1 MKNQENTGKQY
12 IDVKGFRDRF
22 GLKQSELAD
31 FLGITRGFISLIEK
45 GTAKLPA
52 KHIDKI
58 LDRFGICGL
67 IPAYDRITILR
78 SLKNDDFPSG
88 MDIQPYIADNTLI
101 NIRHGIIPI
110 TEEIADK
117 LVTAYPQ
124 LNRKWLMTGKEE
136 MFCDSNELAHRKLE
150 TKLNEVLARC
160 DALQSILERLLNEKT
175 EKR

>member
-45 GTAKLPA
+45 GTAKLSA

-58 LDRFGICGL
+58 LDSFGICGL
-67 IPAYDRITILR
+67 IPAYDRIEILKAI
-78 SLKNDDFPSG
+78 KNDDFPSG
-88 MDIQPYIADNTLI
+88 VEVSQYITENTLE
-101 NIRHGIIPI
+101 NIRHGVIPI
-110 TEEIADK
+110 TNEIADK
-117 LVTAYPQ
+117 LTTTYPQ
-124 LNRKWLMTGKEE
+124 LNKKWLTTGKEE
-136 MFCDSNELAHRKLE
+136 MFCDSNELAHRKIE